1 MCYSIHSMQDCMLN
15 YSSSVSTIAPSIL
28 YCHIASYGFKDL
40 QGVNF
45 AIAKHREN
53 CIVLYPHIAT
63 IAKLKIKE

>member
-1 MCYSIHSMQDCMLN
+1 MH
-15 YSSSVSTIAPSIL
+15 
-28 YCHIASYGFKDL
+28 GFKDL

-63 IAKLKIKE
+63 IAKLKIKEQHYKCCNDTESIKAL